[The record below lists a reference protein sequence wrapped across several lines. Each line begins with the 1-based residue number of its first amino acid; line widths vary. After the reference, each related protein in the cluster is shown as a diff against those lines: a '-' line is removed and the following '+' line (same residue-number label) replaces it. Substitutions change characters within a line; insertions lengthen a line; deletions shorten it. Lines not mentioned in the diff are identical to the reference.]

1 MAPAPAQPQQDGG
14 RKQRRLKN
22 YLLDARFQL
31 KFAAYFVVMT
41 LVVAALLGVFL
52 VRTTDS
58 LFSRMNDSVDAR
70 SKAVETSREL
80 GVCSLNNELTR
91 NMNDPGFTSKLA
103 ERSKAIDDAYE
114 AEKQVVLKQRSELV
128 AQQQV
133 TLSIL
138 IGLLVA
144 FIVLI
149 AFGAIVITHRIVG
162 PLFRIKRMAREV
174 SSGALRPPAYGLRP
188 GDELQD
194 LFEVIATMI
203 TDLRSQ
209 ATSDLQT
216 LSKAEAGDTDSLKE
230 LKAEYERR
238 LAK

>member
-1 MAPAPAQPQQDGG
+1 
-14 RKQRRLKN
+14 
-22 YLLDARFQL
+22 LLIDSRFQL

-41 LVVAALLGVFL
+41 LIVAALLGGFL
-52 VRTTDS
+52 LRTTSS

-80 GVCSLNNELTR
+80 GVCSLNNELSR
-91 NMNDPGFTSKLA
+91 NMNDPDFTSKLA
-103 ERSKAIDDAYE
+103 ERSRAIDGAYE
-114 AEKQVVLKQRSELV
+114 AEKQVVLAQRTELV

-133 TLSIL
+133 TIAVL

-144 FIVLI
+144 FTVLI

-174 SSGALRPPAYGLRP
+174 GRGALRPPTYGLRP

-194 LFEVIATMI
+194 LFEVVSSMI
-203 TDLRSQ
+203 SSLRAQAERDLAQ
-209 ATSDLQT
+209 LTQV
-216 LSKAEAGDTDSLKE
+216 EAGDLEAAKR
-230 LKAEYERR
+230 LKAELEAR